1 MIYHHRDGAQ
11 ARSSPPRGRGTLGQ
25 RYEDDSLS
33 FVAIKK
39 VSSPLARTPTR
50 EGSGAQSAF
59 IDNMHIALEQKHKG
73 VPMLA
78 PALEPE
84 VLNKE
89 PELAAIVAAPG
100 GAPRGPIGHG
110 VAPDAANRD
119 GPMGGVKT
127 CSDQYAVGQDGG
139 AGGPQQ
145 GPGAVV
151 ALAHRLGHGQ
161 DWCQIPGHVQVD
173 LGHIRSSTGQA
184 R

>member
-1 MIYHHRDGAQ
+1 MIHHHHDGARLA
-11 ARSSPPRGRGTLGQ
+11 ARHPVVVAGQ

-59 IDNMHIALEQKHKG
+59 RIDNMHGALEQKHKG

-84 VLNKE
+84 ILNKE

-100 GAPRGPIGHG
+100 GAPSRPISSMRSDTAAIVTAPGGRQVVRG
-110 VAPDAANRD
+110 
-119 GPMGGVKT
+119 
-127 CSDQYAVGQDGG
+127 
-139 AGGPQQ
+139 
-145 GPGAVV
+145 
-151 ALAHRLGHGQ
+151 
-161 DWCQIPGHVQVD
+161 
-173 LGHIRSSTGQA
+173 
-184 R
+184 

>member
-59 IDNMHIALEQKHKG
+59 RMLDIARARMVNMHGALEQKHKG

-78 PALEPE
+78 PAPEPE

-100 GAPRGPIGHG
+100 GAPNGPISST
-110 VAPDAANRD
+110 R
-119 GPMGGVKT
+119 
-127 CSDQYAVGQDGG
+127 SDQAEDDVRIVTAPGG
-139 AGGPQQ
+139 RHNLFRPVRG
-145 GPGAVV
+145 
-151 ALAHRLGHGQ
+151 RTR
-161 DWCQIPGHVQVD
+161 WRSW
-173 LGHIRSSTGQA
+173 RSSTRTRRRRRLCRPQGG
-184 R
+184 RRTWPWPWPWPWS